1 MPGNFILQT
10 IIFVVL
16 LFWLFF
22 FRLFAPLLPR
32 QAHRALNSKSA
43 VLTLQ
48 SVQNH
53 VNELFKHQLLGPI
66 SSISES
72 VDLGQ
77 GLRICIP
84 NTSLEDADAV
94 GSWTTL
100 CEPLS
105 QRSYPSPRSLELCA
119 RFPENI
125 LQGSLDCGRMD
136 LSFLLIL
143 CSIPRLLVSSF
154 IEAVLSCFA

>member
-1 MPGNFILQT
+1 MPGNLILQT

-16 LFWLFF
+16 RFWLSC
-22 FRLFAPLLPR
+22 LFAPLLYR
-32 QAHRALNSKSA
+32 QAYRALNSKSA
-43 VLTLQ
+43 ILMLQ

-53 VNELFKHQLLGPI
+53 VNGLFKHQLLGHI

-100 CEPLS
+100 YEPLS
-105 QRSYPSPRSLELCA
+105 QHSHPSPRSLELCA
-119 RFPENI
+119 QFLKNI
-125 LQGSLDCGRMD
+125 LQGSVDCKRME

-143 CSIPRLLVSSF
+143 CSIPRLRVSSF
-154 IEAVLSCFA
+154 TEAVLSCFA